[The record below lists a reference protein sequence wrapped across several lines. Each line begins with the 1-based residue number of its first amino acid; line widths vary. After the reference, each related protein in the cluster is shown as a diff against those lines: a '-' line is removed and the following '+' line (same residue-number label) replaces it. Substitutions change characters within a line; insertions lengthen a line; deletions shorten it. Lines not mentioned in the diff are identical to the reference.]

1 MTPSHPEPRLLLA
14 EEDATTRAFLKDNLS
29 ADGYAVDVAADRN
42 QALSRLRV
50 IAPDLIVVDVNGL
63 TLGLIDW
70 LRSGDDS
77 LLAATVDTPVIVL
90 TSEPA
95 ELHRVRLLERGGD
108 DVILKPF
115 SYPELRA
122 RIAAVL
128 RRTAPRQPHPVLSVG
143 SLRIDVRARTV
154 TVAGE
159 TVKLSAL
166 EYQLL
171 CTLAAEPT
179 RVFTREELLRGVWGF
194 QSIVPTRTLD
204 SHASRLR
211 RKLADAGAPG
221 MIVNVWAV
229 GYRLKNA
236 DRPLTEVGSEITVS
250 T

>member
-1 MTPSHPEPRLLLA
+1 MTSSHPEPRLLLA
-14 EEDATTRAFLKDNLS
+14 EEDVTTRAFLKDNLT

-42 QALSRLRV
+42 QTLSRLRV
-50 IAPDLIVVDVNGL
+50 IAPDLIVVDVNGN
-63 TLGLIDW
+63 TLELIDW

-90 TSEPA
+90 TSQPA

-128 RRTAPRQPHPVLSVG
+128 RRTAPRQPHPVLSAG
-143 SLRIDVRARTV
+143 SLRIDVRARAV
-154 TVAGE
+154 TVAGR
-159 TVKLSAL
+159 TVKLSDL

-171 CTLAAEPT
+171 CTLAGEPT

-194 QSIVPTRTLD
+194 QSVVATRTLD

-211 RKLADAGAPG
+211 RKLAEAGAPG
-221 MIVNVWAV
+221 MIVNLWGV
-229 GYRLKNA
+229 GYRLRNA
-236 DRPLTEVGSEITVS
+236 DRPLTEVG
-250 T
+250 